1 MGGVKLDK
9 QRANAIKIKI
19 NGEERKLKSVKQ
31 QKKKTDEK
39 DQVGVS
45 LDFPVLSW
53 DEKVMAEKE
62 VAASDAKK
70 EDDFSWVLPEDD
82 GEVFQDDPKVVA
94 PKKTASKEKGSPYS
108 YFGTGKKNPLSSYPF
123 KQYAVTIILAIVL
136 GVSFGFVALN
146 FISNED
152 LPAALQQA
160 GAGAESDQAAA
171 EADSKEA
178 GAGSGKS
185 SVDIQLYFAQIGKFS
200 SKEGAD
206 TTAADMKSNGFPAIT
221 VEEDGSYFVY
231 GGVGN
236 TKQET
241 DGLSNV
247 YQSSAIE
254 PWSGKSAVFSM
265 KTNEDA
271 SALINH
277 FKSLVTLSSS
287 AVTGKANDV
296 DTNSDALLTELNKLK
311 LKDENLAAV
320 KKDLTDISM
329 LLKED
334 VSEKTGWE
342 AQQKLMDLLVSLK

>member
-9 QRANAIKIKI
+9 QQANAIKIKI

-31 QKKKTDEK
+31 PKKKSDEK
-39 DQVGVS
+39 DQEGVS

-62 VAASDAKK
+62 VAASNAKK

-94 PKKTASKEKGSPYS
+94 PKKASSKGKVSPY
-108 YFGTGKKNPLSSYPF
+108 FGAGKKNPLSSYPF

-152 LPAALQQA
+152 LPAAIQQA
-160 GAGAESDQAAA
+160 GAGAESDQA
-171 EADSKEA
+171 EAPANSKDEA
-178 GAGSGKS
+178 AGSGES
-185 SVDIQLYFAQIGKFS
+185 SADIQLYFTQIGKFS

-206 TTAADMKSNGFPAIT
+206 TTVADMKSKGFPAIA

-236 TKQET
+236 AKQET

-247 YQSSAIE
+247 YQTSAIE

-287 AVTGKANDV
+287 AVTGQADDI
-296 DTNSDALLTELNKLK
+296 DTKSDAILTDLNKLK
-311 LKDENLAAV
+311 LKDENLVAV
-320 KKDLTDISM
+320 KKELIDISK

-334 VSEKTGWE
+334 VSEKTGWA

>member
-1 MGGVKLDK
+1 MDK
-9 QRANAIKIKI
+9 QQANAIKIKI

-31 QKKKTDEK
+31 PKKKPEETEHDEA
-39 DQVGVS
+39 S

-53 DEKVMAEKE
+53 DEKVLAEKE
-62 VAASDAKK
+62 VAASGAEK
-70 EDDFSWVLPEDD
+70 EDEFSWVLPEDD
-82 GEVFQDDPKVVA
+82 GEVFQDDPKVVTA
-94 PKKTASKEKGSPYS
+94 KKSSSKGKVSPY
-108 YFGTGKKNPLSSYPF
+108 FGIGRKNSLSTYPF

-160 GAGAESDQAAA
+160 GAETEQASSQP
-171 EADSKEA
+171 DSKDGA
-178 GAGSGKS
+178 AGSGEAS
-185 SVDIQLYFAQIGKFS
+185 ADFQLFFAQIGKFS
-200 SKEGAD
+200 TEDGAK
-206 TTAADMKSNGFPAIT
+206 TTASELKSKGFPAIA
-221 VEEDGSYFVY
+221 VEEEGSYFVY

-236 TKQET
+236 AKQET

-247 YQSSAIE
+247 YKTSAIE

-265 KTNEDA
+265 KTSEDA

-287 AVTGKANDV
+287 AAAGQTDGIESEA
-296 DTNSDALLTELNKLK
+296 DAIAAELNKLK
-311 LKDENLAAV
+311 PKDENLAAV
-320 KKDLTDISM
+320 KKELTDVSK

-334 VSEKTGWE
+334 VTDKTGWA
-342 AQQKLMDLLVSLK
+342 AQQKLMDLLLTLK